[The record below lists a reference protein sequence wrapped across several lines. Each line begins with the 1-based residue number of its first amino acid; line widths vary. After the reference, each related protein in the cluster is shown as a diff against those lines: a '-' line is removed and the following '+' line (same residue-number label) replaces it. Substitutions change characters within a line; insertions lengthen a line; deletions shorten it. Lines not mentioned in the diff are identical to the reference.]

1 MTSNIEAIIFDFG
14 GVMVPFSQMD
24 SLKEQEARLGLQ
36 PGKLAETLWQS
47 PDWRLAEVG
56 AITDEEYWRRTGAR
70 LGLHT
75 PEAIRDFQRDLFRD
89 AKTDPRMADLVRWLR
104 GRYRTG
110 LLSNASDVLPRLL
123 RERYGL
129 GGLFDVEVFSALVGL
144 AKPDPAIYQLA
155 LERLGTAPEATVF
168 VDDYEPNVAS
178 AAALGIQAIH
188 FVGYEALILAMQK
201 QGVILAPTEIGRN
214 SNLAPFLAPS

>member
-1 MTSNIEAIIFDFG
+1 MSETDGGNMKLNIEAIIFDFG

-47 PDWRLAEVG
+47 PDWQLAEVG
-56 AITDEEYWRRTGAR
+56 AITDEEFWQRTGDR
-70 LGLHT
+70 LGFHT
-75 PEAIRDFQRDLFRD
+75 PGAIRDFQQDLFRD
-89 AKTDPRMADLVRWLR
+89 AKADQRMSDLVRWLR

-144 AKPDPAIYQLA
+144 AKPDPAIYWLA
-155 LERLGTAPEATVF
+155 LERLDTAPEATVF
-168 VDDYEPNVAS
+168 VDDYEPNVEA
-178 AAALGIQAIH
+178 AAALGIRAIH
-188 FVGYEALILAMQK
+188 FVGYEALIPALQK
-201 QGVILAPTEIGRN
+201 QGVILAPDTPAIT
-214 SNLAPFLAPS
+214 

>member
-1 MTSNIEAIIFDFG
+1 MKLDIEAIIFDFG
-14 GVMVPFSQMD
+14 GVMVPFNQMD

-47 PDWRLAEVG
+47 ADWRLAEVG
-56 AITDEEYWRRTGAR
+56 AITDEEYWQRSGAR

-75 PEAIRDFQRDLFRD
+75 PEAIRNFQQDLFRD
-89 AKTDPRMADLVRWLR
+89 AKADPRMADLVRWLQ

-123 RERYGL
+123 REHYGL

-144 AKPDPAIYQLA
+144 AKPEPAIYHLA
-155 LERLGTAPEATVF
+155 LERLGTAPEATIF
-168 VDDYEPNVAS
+168 VDDYEPNVEA
-178 AAALGIQAIH
+178 AAALGIRAIH
-188 FVGYEALILAMQK
+188 FVGYEVLIPALQR
-201 QGVILAPTEIGRN
+201 QGVVLAPDTTTD
-214 SNLAPFLAPS
+214 

>member
-1 MTSNIEAIIFDFG
+1 MTSDIEAIIFDFG
-14 GVMVPFSQMD
+14 GVLVPFGQMD

-56 AITDEEYWRRTGAR
+56 AITDEEYWRRAGAR

-75 PEAIRDFQRDLFRD
+75 PEAIRSFQQDLFRD
-89 AKTDPRMADLVRWLR
+89 AKTDRRMADLVRWLR

-123 RERYGL
+123 GERYGL
-129 GGLFDVEVFSALVGL
+129 DGLFDVEVISALVGL
-144 AKPDPAIYQLA
+144 AKPNPAIYQLA

-168 VDDYEPNVAS
+168 VDDYEPNVA
-178 AAALGIQAIH
+178 AAAELGIRAIH
-188 FVGYEALILAMQK
+188 FVGYEALTLALQK
-201 QGVILAPTEIGRN
+201 QGMMLSPTHR
-214 SNLAPFLAPS
+214 P